1 MNPPETTDPL
11 DALLREQDT
20 YIEDAGFTAR
30 VITTLPRSRRRSWLR
45 PALLLGATAIGS
57 GLAAWW
63 LPWSDL
69 AALNSSVLLSTSPQA
84 LLAWVPLLAV
94 AASLSWGV
102 IAAIRWED

>member
-30 VITTLPRSRRRSWLR
+30 VTATLPRRRRRFWLR
-45 PALLLGATAIGS
+45 PALLLGAAAIGS

-63 LPWSDL
+63 LPWDYL
-69 AALNSSVLLSTSPQA
+69 AILNSSALLSTSPQA
-84 LLAWVPLLAV
+84 LLAYIPLLAV
-94 AASLSWGV
+94 AASVSWGV